1 MNFHH
6 IKKLAEYN
14 GKLPFLLSEISKK
27 DAQKAFTLLEEW
39 ANHKRP
45 LKEIYD
51 DAVTFKGEY

>member
-14 GKLPFLLSEISKK
+14 GQLPKLISEISKK
-27 DAQKAFTLLEEW
+27 DKQKAISLLEDW

-51 DAVTFKGEY
+51 DARGELA

>member
-27 DAQKAFTLLEEW
+27 DAQKAFALLEEW
-39 ANHKRP
+39 ANHTRP

-51 DAVTFKGEY
+51 EAVTFKGEY

>member
-14 GKLPFLLSEISKK
+14 GKLPFLLSEISKQ
-27 DAQKAFTLLEEW
+27 DSEKAILLLHDW
-39 ANHKRP
+39 ANSARP

>member
-27 DAQKAFTLLEEW
+27 DAQKAFALLEEW

-51 DAVTFKGEY
+51 EAVTFKGEY